1 LADFSKTKLGE
12 EKTRQKVE
20 EIPEIQLK
28 KGHKRYQN

>member
-12 EKTRQKVE
+12 ETRQKVE
-20 EIPEIQLK
+20 EMPEIQLK